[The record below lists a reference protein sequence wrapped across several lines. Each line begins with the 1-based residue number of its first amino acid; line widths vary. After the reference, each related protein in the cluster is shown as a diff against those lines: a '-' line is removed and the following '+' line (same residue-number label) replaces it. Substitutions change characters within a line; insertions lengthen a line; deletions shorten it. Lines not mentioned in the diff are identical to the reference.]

1 MLSKKLHDAA
11 HAANVELSMTQKI
24 KEVSGNIDGVRLLVQ
39 AAQDAVDAATEID
52 ADAAQEV
59 SLTTLKSKLC

>member
-1 MLSKKLHDAA
+1 
-11 HAANVELSMTQKI
+11 MTQKI